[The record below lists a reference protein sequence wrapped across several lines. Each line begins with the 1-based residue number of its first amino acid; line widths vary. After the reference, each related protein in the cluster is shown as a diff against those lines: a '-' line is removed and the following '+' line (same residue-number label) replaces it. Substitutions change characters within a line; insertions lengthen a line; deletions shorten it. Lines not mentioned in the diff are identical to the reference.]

1 MSTVMRVLH
10 LDSNHDILA
19 KGLSKL
25 GCTNVFDFKSSKE
38 DIMAIIENHDAIVIR
53 SRFQID
59 KAFLDAAQHL
69 RFIARVGSGLEN
81 IDVAYA
87 NSLGVEIISSPEGNA
102 NAVGNHAL
110 AMLLGLLNNL
120 PKGTQD
126 IANGNWEREGNRG
139 EELDGKTIGLI
150 GYGHTASHFAKKL
163 QGFDVKV
170 LCHDILPNKGDENA
184 IQVSLADL
192 QAQAD
197 IVSLHLPQTPETKAY
212 INVDFINQMAKPFWL
227 INTSRGNQV
236 VIDALLEAMENNT
249 IKGAGLDVLPFE
261 KSSFEQLDH
270 NPQLQQLIDN
280 PHVLLSPHVA
290 GWTHQSK
297 ERLARVIVDKVKGL
311 FFNPTKSRIT

>member
-1 MSTVMRVLH
+1 MRVLH

-19 KGLSKL
+19 QGLSKL
-25 GCTNVFDFKSSKE
+25 GCTNVFDFKSNKE
-38 DIMAIIENHDAIVIR
+38 DIMASIENHDAIVIR
-53 SRFQID
+53 SRFPID
-59 KAFLDAAQHL
+59 KAFLNTAQHL

-87 NSLGVEIISSPEGNA
+87 KSLGIEIISSPEGNA

-110 AMLLGLLNNL
+110 AMLLGLLNHL
-120 PKGTQD
+120 PKGAQD

-139 EELDGKTIGLI
+139 DELDGKTIGII
-150 GYGHTASHFAKKL
+150 GYGQTGSHFAKKL

-184 IQVSLADL
+184 TQVSLAVL

-197 IVSLHLPQTPETKAY
+197 IVSLHLPQTPETEAY
-212 INVDFINQMAKPFWL
+212 IHADFINQMSKPFWL

-236 VIDALLEAMENNT
+236 VIDYLLEAIENRT

-270 NPQLQQLIDN
+270 NPQLKQLIDN
-280 PHVLLSPHVA
+280 PYVLLSPHVA

-297 ERLARVIVDKVKGL
+297 ERLAQVIVDKVKGC
-311 FFNPTKSRIT
+311 FF

>member
-1 MSTVMRVLH
+1 MRVLH

-19 KGLSKL
+19 QGLSKL

-38 DIMAIIENHDAIVIR
+38 DIMAKIENHDAIVIR
-53 SRFQID
+53 SRFPID
-59 KAFLDAAQHL
+59 KAFLDTAPHL

-87 NSLGVEIISSPEGNA
+87 KSLGIEIISSPEGNA

-120 PKGTQD
+120 PKGAQD

-150 GYGHTASHFAKKL
+150 GYGHTASHFARKL

-170 LCHDILPNKGDENA
+170 LCHDILPDKGDENA
-184 IQVSLADL
+184 TQVSLAVL

-212 INVDFINQMAKPFWL
+212 INIDFINQMEKPFWL

-236 VIDALLEAMENNT
+236 VIDDLLEAMENKT

-261 KSSFEQLDH
+261 KSSFEQLYH

-280 PHVLLSPHVA
+280 PLVLLSPHIA

-297 ERLARVIVDKVKGL
+297 ERLAQVIVDKVKGR
-311 FFNPTKSRIT
+311 FF

>member
-1 MSTVMRVLH
+1 MRVLH

-19 KGLSKL
+19 QGLSKL

-38 DIMAIIENHDAIVIR
+38 DIMVNIENHDAIVIR
-53 SRFQID
+53 SRFPID
-59 KAFLDAAQHL
+59 KAFLDAAPHL
-69 RFIARVGSGLEN
+69 LFIARVGSGLEN

-87 NSLGVEIISSPEGNA
+87 KSLGIEIISSPEGNA

-120 PKGTQD
+120 PKGAQD

-150 GYGHTASHFAKKL
+150 GYGHTASHFARKL

-170 LCHDILPNKGDENA
+170 LCHDIIPNKGDKNA
-184 IQVSLADL
+184 TQVSLAVL

-212 INVDFINQMAKPFWL
+212 INIDFINQMAKPFWL

-236 VIDALLEAMENNT
+236 VIGDLLEAMENKT

-280 PHVLLSPHVA
+280 PLVLLSPHIA

-297 ERLARVIVDKVKGL
+297 ERLAQVIVDKVKGR
-311 FFNPTKSRIT
+311 FF

>member
-1 MSTVMRVLH
+1 MRVLH

-19 KGLSKL
+19 QGFSKL

-38 DIMAIIENHDAIVIR
+38 DIMVNIENHDAIVIR
-53 SRFQID
+53 SRFPID
-59 KAFLDAAQHL
+59 KAFLDAAPHL

-87 NSLGVEIISSPEGNA
+87 KSLGIEIISSPEGNA

-120 PKGTQD
+120 PKGAQD

-150 GYGHTASHFAKKL
+150 GYGHTASHFARKL
-163 QGFDVKV
+163 QGFDIKV
-170 LCHDILPNKGDENA
+170 LCHDIIPNKGDKNA
-184 IQVSLADL
+184 TQVSLAVL

-212 INVDFINQMAKPFWL
+212 INIDFINQMAKPFWL

-236 VIDALLEAMENNT
+236 VIGDLLEAMENKT

-280 PHVLLSPHVA
+280 PLVLLSPHIA

-297 ERLARVIVDKVKGL
+297 ERLAQVIVDKVKGR
-311 FFNPTKSRIT
+311 FF

>member
-1 MSTVMRVLH
+1 MRVLH

-19 KGLSKL
+19 QGLSKL
-25 GCTNVFDFKSSKE
+25 GCTNVYDFKSSKE
-38 DIMAIIENHDAIVIR
+38 DIMAIIENYDAIVIR
-53 SRFQID
+53 SRFPID
-59 KAFLDAAQHL
+59 KVFLDAAQHL

-87 NSLGVEIISSPEGNA
+87 NSIGVEIISSPEGNA

-150 GYGHTASHFAKKL
+150 GYGHTGSHFAKKL

-184 IQVSLADL
+184 TQVSLGVL

-197 IVSLHLPQTPETKAY
+197 IVSLHLPQTQETKAY
-212 INVDFINQMAKPFWL
+212 INADFINQMTKPFWL

-236 VIDALLEAMENNT
+236 VIDDLLEAIENKT

-261 KSSFEQLDH
+261 KSSFEQLDY
-270 NPQLQQLIDN
+270 NPQLQKLIDN
-280 PHVLLSPHVA
+280 QHVLLSPHVA

-297 ERLARVIVDKVKGL
+297 ERLAQVIVNKVKAH
-311 FFNPTKSRIT
+311 FF

>member
-1 MSTVMRVLH
+1 MRVLH
-10 LDSNHDILA
+10 LDRNHDILA
-19 KGLSKL
+19 QGLSEL
-25 GCTNVFDFKSSKE
+25 GCTNVFDFKSPKK
-38 DIMAIIENHDAIVIR
+38 DIMAIIKSHDAIVIR
-53 SRFQID
+53 SRFPID
-59 KAFLDAAQHL
+59 KTFLDAAKHL

-87 NSLGVEIISSPEGNA
+87 NTLGIEIIASPEGNA

-120 PKGTQD
+120 PKGAED
-126 IANGNWEREGNRG
+126 IANGKWEREGNRG

-150 GYGHTASHFAKKL
+150 GYGHTGSHFAKKL

-184 IQVSLADL
+184 TQVSLDSL
-192 QAQAD
+192 QTQAD
-197 IVSLHLPQTPETKAY
+197 IVSLHLPQTPETEAY
-212 INVDFINQMAKPFWL
+212 INVDFINHMAKPFWL

-236 VIDALLEAMENNT
+236 VIDDLLEAMENKT

-261 KSSFEQLDH
+261 KSSFEQLNH

-280 PHVLLSPHVA
+280 PKILLSPHVA
-290 GWTHQSK
+290 GWTHPSK
-297 ERLARVIVDKVKGL
+297 ERLAQVIVDKVKGR
-311 FFNPTKSRIT
+311 FFKHP

>member
-1 MSTVMRVLH
+1 MRVLH
-10 LDSNHDILA
+10 LDDNHDILA
-19 KGLSKL
+19 QGLSKL

-38 DIMAIIENHDAIVIR
+38 EVMASIENHDAVVIR
-53 SRFQID
+53 SRFSID
-59 KAFLDAAQHL
+59 KSFLDAAQHL

-87 NSLGVEIISSPEGNA
+87 KSLGIEIISSPEGNA

-120 PKGTQD
+120 TKGAHD
-126 IANGNWEREGNRG
+126 IANGNWERESNRG

-150 GYGHTASHFAKKL
+150 GYGHTGSHFAKKL

-184 IQVSLADL
+184 TQVSLEIL
-192 QAQAD
+192 QTHAD
-197 IVSLHLPQTPETKAY
+197 IVSLHLPQTQETEAY

-236 VIDALLEAMENNT
+236 VMDDLLKAMENKK

-261 KSSFEQLDH
+261 KSSFEQLEH

-280 PHVLLSPHVA
+280 QHVLLSPHVA

-297 ERLARVIVDKVKGL
+297 ERLAKVIVNKVKDR
-311 FFNPTKSRIT
+311 FF

>member
-1 MSTVMRVLH
+1 MRVLH

-19 KGLSKL
+19 QGLSKL
-25 GCTNVFDFKSSKE
+25 GCTNVFDFKSSKD
-38 DIMAIIENHDAIVIR
+38 DIMTIIENHDAVVIR
-53 SRFQID
+53 SRFPID
-59 KAFLDAAQHL
+59 KAFLDSAKHL

-81 IDVAYA
+81 IDVEYA
-87 NSLGVEIISSPEGNA
+87 NSLGIEIISSPEGNA

-120 PKGTQD
+120 PKGAQD

-170 LCHDILPNKGDENA
+170 LCHDIIPNKGDENA
-184 IQVSLADL
+184 TQVSLGIL
-192 QAQAD
+192 QSQAD

-212 INVDFINQMAKPFWL
+212 INIDFINQMAKPFWL

-236 VIDALLEAMENNT
+236 VIDDLLQAMENKE
-249 IKGAGLDVLPFE
+249 ILGVGLDVLPFE
-261 KSSFEQLDH
+261 ESSFEQLDH

-280 PHVLLSPHVA
+280 PLVLLSPHIA

-297 ERLARVIVDKVKGL
+297 ERLAQVIVDKVNGR
-311 FFNPTKSRIT
+311 FFKRS

>member
-1 MSTVMRVLH
+1 MSIVMRVLH
-10 LDSNHDILA
+10 LDSNHDILTQ
-19 KGLSKL
+19 GLSKL

-38 DIMAIIENHDAIVIR
+38 DIVAIIENYDAIVIR
-53 SRFQID
+53 SRFPID
-59 KAFLDAAQHL
+59 KVFLDAAQHL

-81 IDVAYA
+81 IDVTHAK
-87 NSLGVEIISSPEGNA
+87 SLGIEIISSPEGNA

-120 PKGTQD
+120 PKGAQD

-150 GYGHTASHFAKKL
+150 GYGHTAGHFAKKL

-170 LCHDILPNKGDENA
+170 LCLDILPNKGDENA
-184 IQVSLADL
+184 TQVSLAVL
-192 QAQAD
+192 QEQAD
-197 IVSLHLPQTPETKAY
+197 IVSLHLPQTPENKAY

-236 VIDALLEAMENNT
+236 VIDDLLEAMENKT

-297 ERLARVIVDKVKGL
+297 ERLAQVIVDKVKGR
-311 FFNPTKSRIT
+311 FF

>member
-1 MSTVMRVLH
+1 MRVLH

-19 KGLSKL
+19 QGLSKL

-38 DIMAIIENHDAIVIR
+38 DIMVNIENHDAIVIR
-53 SRFQID
+53 SRFPID
-59 KAFLDAAQHL
+59 KAFLDAAPHL
-69 RFIARVGSGLEN
+69 LFIARVGSGLEN

-87 NSLGVEIISSPEGNA
+87 KSLGIEIISSPEGNA

-120 PKGTQD
+120 PKGAQD

-150 GYGHTASHFAKKL
+150 GYGHTASHFARKL

-170 LCHDILPNKGDENA
+170 LCHDILPNKGDKNA
-184 IQVSLADL
+184 TQVSLAVL

-212 INVDFINQMAKPFWL
+212 INIDFINQMAKPFWL
-227 INTSRGNQV
+227 INTSRGNQM
-236 VIDALLEAMENNT
+236 VIDDLLEAIENKT

-280 PHVLLSPHVA
+280 PLVLLSPHIA

-297 ERLARVIVDKVKGL
+297 ERLAQVIVDKVKGR
-311 FFNPTKSRIT
+311 FF

>member
-1 MSTVMRVLH
+1 MRVLH

-19 KGLSKL
+19 QGLSKL
-25 GCTNVFDFKSSKE
+25 GCTNVFDFKSTKD

-53 SRFQID
+53 SRFPID
-59 KAFLDAAQHL
+59 KVFLDDAKHL

-87 NSLGVEIISSPEGNA
+87 NTLGIEIISSPEGNA

-120 PKGTQD
+120 PKGAHD
-126 IANGNWEREGNRG
+126 IAKGDWEREGNRG

-150 GYGHTASHFAKKL
+150 GYGHTGSHFAKKL

-184 IQVSLADL
+184 TQVSLDTL
-192 QAQAD
+192 QTQAD
-197 IVSLHLPQTPETKAY
+197 IVSLHLPQTPETEAY
-212 INVDFINQMAKPFWL
+212 INVDFINHMAKPFWL

-236 VIDALLEAMENNT
+236 VIDDLLEAMENKT
-249 IKGAGLDVLPFE
+249 IQGAGLDVLPFE

-280 PHVLLSPHVA
+280 PKILLSPHVA

-297 ERLARVIVDKVKGL
+297 ERLAQVIVDKVKGR
-311 FFNPTKSRIT
+311 FFKHP

>member
-1 MSTVMRVLH
+1 MSIVMRVLH
-10 LDSNHDILA
+10 LDSNHDILTQ
-19 KGLSKL
+19 GSSKL

-38 DIMAIIENHDAIVIR
+38 DIVAIIENYDAIVIR
-53 SRFQID
+53 SRFPID
-59 KAFLDAAQHL
+59 KVFLDAAQHL

-81 IDVAYA
+81 IDVTHAK
-87 NSLGVEIISSPEGNA
+87 SLGIEIISSPEGNA

-120 PKGTQD
+120 PKGAQD

-150 GYGHTASHFAKKL
+150 GYGHTAGRFAKKL

-184 IQVSLADL
+184 MQVSLAVL
-192 QAQAD
+192 QEQAD

-236 VIDALLEAMENNT
+236 VIDDLLEAMENKT

-297 ERLARVIVDKVKGL
+297 ERLAQVIVDKVKGR
-311 FFNPTKSRIT
+311 FF

>member
-1 MSTVMRVLH
+1 MSRVMRILH
-10 LDSNHDILA
+10 LDRNHDILA
-19 KGLSKL
+19 QGLSKL
-25 GCTNVFDFKSSKE
+25 GCTNVFDFTSTKK

-53 SRFQID
+53 SRFPID

-87 NSLGVEIISSPEGNA
+87 NTLGIEIISSPEGNA

-110 AMLLGLLNNL
+110 AMLLALLNNL
-120 PKGTQD
+120 PKGAHD

-150 GYGHTASHFAKKL
+150 GYGHTGSHFAKKL
-163 QGFDVKV
+163 QGFEVKV

-184 IQVSLADL
+184 TQVSLAVI

-197 IVSLHLPQTPETKAY
+197 IVSLHLPQTPKTEAY
-212 INVDFINQMAKPFWL
+212 IHADFINQMSKPFWL

-236 VIDALLEAMENNT
+236 VIDDLLRAMENKT
-249 IKGAGLDVLPFE
+249 ILGAGLDVLPFE

-270 NPQLQQLIDN
+270 NPKLQQLIDN

-297 ERLARVIVDKVKGL
+297 ELLAQVIVDKVKSR
-311 FFNPTKSRIT
+311 FFTSS

>member
-1 MSTVMRVLH
+1 MRVLH

-19 KGLSKL
+19 QGLSKL

-38 DIMAIIENHDAIVIR
+38 DIMANIENHDAIVIR
-53 SRFQID
+53 SRFPID
-59 KAFLDAAQHL
+59 KTFLDAAPHL

-81 IDVAYA
+81 IDVTYA
-87 NSLGVEIISSPEGNA
+87 KSLGIEIISSPEGNA

-120 PKGTQD
+120 PKGAQD

-150 GYGHTASHFAKKL
+150 GYGHTASHFARKL

-170 LCHDILPNKGDENA
+170 LCHDIVPNKGDKNA
-184 IQVSLADL
+184 TQVSLAVL

-236 VIDALLEAMENNT
+236 VIDDLLEAMENKT

-280 PHVLLSPHVA
+280 PLVLLSPHIA

-297 ERLARVIVDKVKGL
+297 ERLAQVIVDKVKGR
-311 FFNPTKSRIT
+311 FYKRS